1 MKLSRQ
7 IGTVSQIANVFI
19 QDATVS
25 TGAGLAN
32 IIASS
37 VSFTWLQDIQAAI
50 STGTCTSGT
59 LGTFSSA
66 TLTQVSSSN
75 ALGWYQ
81 FGIPN
86 GALAAGTCSLI
97 HIYGAPSMAPLPI
110 EMELTKTNN
119 QQYASSTVFL
129 AHTSTSPANIVQIQ
143 GQNAVTSSA
152 GTLNVSTQAVDKSGY
167 IVNVSSWANSSVV
180 ATSSGVVDVNLV
192 NIWNKSAVT
201 SSAGVLNV
209 STQAI
214 DKTGY
219 SLAANQVVS
228 SVTGSVGSVL
238 GTTNVNVIQIQGQN
252 AVTSSAG
259 VLNVSTQAI
268 DKTGYTVSTVQDKTG
283 YNATTTVNLDKTG
296 YSLTAAEEAAI
307 AGTILT
313 TTQPEAYRS
322 SSAVGSIMQLQYEI
336 LANLTEFGNSGTTR
350 TLNSITSHAAASL
363 TYGYD
368 SSTTPSP

>member
-180 ATSSGVVDVNLV
+180 ATSSGIVDVNLV

-201 SSAGVLNV
+201 STAVTLNV

-238 GTTNVNVIQIQGQN
+238 GTTNVNVLQIQGSN

-259 VLNVSTQAI
+259 TLNVSTQAI
-268 DKTGYTVSTVQDKTG
+268 DKAGYNATTTVNLDKTGYTVSTVQDKTG

-296 YSLTAAEEAAI
+296 SSLTAAEEAAI

-313 TTQPEAYRS
+313 TTQTEAYRAS
-322 SSAVGSIMQLQYEI
+322 SNVGSIMQLQYEI
-336 LANLTEFGNSGTTR
+336 LANLVEF
-350 TLNSITSHAAASL
+350 
-363 TYGYD
+363 
-368 SSTTPSP
+368 

>member
-7 IGTVSQIANVFI
+7 IGTVSQIANIFI

-37 VSFTWLQDIQAAI
+37 VSFTLLQDIQAAI

-86 GALAAGTCSLI
+86 GALAAGSCSLI

-152 GTLNVSTQAVDKSGY
+152 GTLNGR
-167 IVNVSSWANSSVV
+167 
-180 ATSSGVVDVNLV
+180 
-192 NIWNKSAVT
+192 
-201 SSAGVLNV
+201 
-209 STQAI
+209 TQAI
-214 DKTGY
+214 
-219 SLAANQVVS
+219 
-228 SVTGSVGSVL
+228 
-238 GTTNVNVIQIQGQN
+238 
-252 AVTSSAG
+252 
-259 VLNVSTQAI
+259 
-268 DKTGYTVSTVQDKTG
+268 DKTG
-283 YNATTTVNLDKTG
+283 YNATTTVNLDKTA

-307 AGTILT
+307 AGTVLT
-313 TTQPEAYRS
+313 TTQPEAYRA
-322 SSAVGSIMQLQYEI
+322 SSAVGSIMQLQYEM
-336 LANLTEFGNSGTTR
+336 LANLIEFSNSGTTR
-350 TLNSITSHAAASL
+350 TLQSITSHAATAL

-368 SSTTPSP
+368 SSTTPSSISRTA

>member
-1 MKLSRQ
+1 VKLSRQ

-152 GTLNVSTQAVDKSGY
+152 GTLNVSTQA
-167 IVNVSSWANSSVV
+167 
-180 ATSSGVVDVNLV
+180 
-192 NIWNKSAVT
+192 
-201 SSAGVLNV
+201 
-209 STQAI
+209 I

-219 SLAANQVVS
+219 NATTTVNLDK
-228 SVTGSVGSVL
+228 TGYNA
-238 GTTNVNVIQIQGQN
+238 TTTVN
-252 AVTSSAG
+252 
-259 VLNVSTQAI
+259 L

-283 YNATTTVNLDKTG
+283 YNATTTVNLDKTA

-307 AGTILT
+307 AGTVLT
-313 TTQPEAYRS
+313 TTQPEAYRA
-322 SSAVGSIMQLQYEI
+322 SSAVGSIMQLQYEM
-336 LANLTEFGNSGTTR
+336 LANLIEFGNSGTTR

-368 SSTTPSP
+368 SSTTPSSISRTA

>member
-59 LGTFSSA
+59 LGTYSSA
-66 TLTQVSSSN
+66 TFTQVSSSN

-86 GALAAGTCSLI
+86 GALAAGSCTLI
-97 HIYGAPSMAPLPI
+97 HIYGAPNMAPLPI

-119 QQYASSTVFL
+119 QQYASSTVYS
-129 AHTSTSPANIVQIQ
+129 STQVVASVTGSVGSVAGTTNVNVLQIQ
-143 GQNAVTSSA
+143 GSNAVTSSA
-152 GTLNVSTQAVDKSGY
+152 GTLNVSTQA
-167 IVNVSSWANSSVV
+167 
-180 ATSSGVVDVNLV
+180 
-192 NIWNKSAVT
+192 
-201 SSAGVLNV
+201 
-209 STQAI
+209 I

-219 SLAANQVVS
+219 NA
-228 SVTGSVGSVL
+228 
-238 GTTNVNVIQIQGQN
+238 TTTVN
-252 AVTSSAG
+252 
-259 VLNVSTQAI
+259 L
-268 DKTGYTVSTVQDKTG
+268 DKTG

-296 YSLTAAEEAAI
+296 YSLTADEE
-307 AGTILT
+307 
-313 TTQPEAYRS
+313 
-322 SSAVGSIMQLQYEI
+322 
-336 LANLTEFGNSGTTR
+336 
-350 TLNSITSHAAASL
+350 
-363 TYGYD
+363 
-368 SSTTPSP
+368 